1 VKLAKYNRMVRRFPA
16 LWAIVIAL
24 GAATACHR
32 SSPEAGIRQ
41 GVIDYLSMR
50 SNLNVSGMNVDV
62 TSLVVRQNEAD
73 AVVSF
78 TAKGANPG
86 QPMSMRYTL
95 ERKGDRW
102 VVKDKVEAGGSP
114 HGGAAPPSGGQL
126 SPGHPS
132 VDSANPK

>member
-1 VKLAKYNRMVRRFPA
+1 MVSRSPA
-16 LWAIVIAL
+16 FWAIVIVIGG
-24 GAATACHR
+24 GATCHK
-32 SSPEAGIRQ
+32 SKPEAAIRQ
-41 GVIDYLSMR
+41 GVIDYLSQR

-78 TAKGANPG
+78 TAKGASPG

-102 VVKDKVEAGGSP
+102 VVKDKAEAGANP
-114 HGGAAPPSGGQL
+114 HGGAAPRAGGGL
-126 SPGHPS
+126 PPGHPP
-132 VDSANPK
+132 VDGAKPN

>member
-1 VKLAKYNRMVRRFPA
+1 MVREFA
-16 LWAIVIAL
+16 VFWAIVMAI
-24 GAATACHR
+24 GAGAGCHR
-32 SSPEAGIRQ
+32 SSPEAAIRQ
-41 GVIDYLSMR
+41 GVIDYLSKR

-95 ERKGDRW
+95 ERRGDRW
-102 VVKDKVEAGGSP
+102 VVKDKAEAGASP
-114 HGGAAPPSGGQL
+114 HGGAAPAAGGQL
-126 SPGHPS
+126 PPGHPS

>member
-1 VKLAKYNRMVRRFPA
+1 M
-16 LWAIVIAL
+16 
-24 GAATACHR
+24 GAGTGCHR
-32 SSPEAGIRQ
+32 SSPEAGVRQ
-41 GVIDYLSMR
+41 GVIDYLSKR
-50 SNLNVSGMNVDV
+50 SNLNMSGMNVDV

-102 VVKDKVEAGGSP
+102 VVKDKAEAGASP
-114 HGGAAPPSGGQL
+114 HGGAAPPAGAQL
-126 SPGHPS
+126 PPGHPS